1 MIITGGYRLLRDR
14 GGMPMIIRRNYHRR
28 DRIKREDIRAGASSA
43 RNWSARSDRK
53 KKKKGGEGG
62 GGARRERKAEKIAAR
77 ITMMQIVPRFHV
89 KCSLALIVS
98 P

>member
-28 DRIKREDIRAGASSA
+28 DRIKRAGASSA

-62 GGARRERKAEKIAAR
+62 GRGQGKESRKNSGAYNDDANRSTLSR
-77 ITMMQIVPRFHV
+77 
-89 KCSLALIVS
+89 
-98 P
+98 

>member
-1 MIITGGYRLLRDR
+1 
-14 GGMPMIIRRNYHRR
+14 MIIRRNYHRR

-53 KKKKGGEGG
+53 KKKKGGEGEG
-62 GGARRERKAEKIAAR
+62 GGRERKAEKIAAR

>member
-28 DRIKREDIRAGASSA
+28 DRIKRAGASSA
-43 RNWSARSDRK
+43 RNWSACSDRK
-53 KKKKGGEGG
+53 KKKKGGGG
-62 GGARRERKAEKIAAR
+62 ERGRERKAEKIAAR